1 MFVWICGI
9 SICGNVFLSD
19 KEIQKLL
26 HLLTGGRVCA
36 LHSVRGHSAR
46 RLVLGNLFEPLKLY
60 DKASPLIVLLNFRFN
75 AFYQA
80 KQRTPYPWVCPS
92 TLAPFLLLFINEVLS
107 RSNVFLYAAKGN
119 QWGPVREALT
129 CHMPH
134 GKVQGKDGTLRDLLQ
149 TFIQQ
154 LDLG

>member
-46 RLVLGNLFEPLKLY
+46 R
-60 DKASPLIVLLNFRFN
+60 ASSGQFIWAIKIV
-75 AFYQA
+75 
-80 KQRTPYPWVCPS
+80 W
-92 TLAPFLLLFINEVLS
+92 
-107 RSNVFLYAAKGN
+107 
-119 QWGPVREALT
+119 
-129 CHMPH
+129 
-134 GKVQGKDGTLRDLLQ
+134 
-149 TFIQQ
+149 
-154 LDLG
+154 